1 MGLKKGFFFTIAAL
15 VLLGLLVLSLQLF
28 VQQKASEYSALE
40 DRMSESLSAV
50 PFQFIDENN
59 IATFTNIS
67 AIYATNKLAE
77 ALISYN
83 SFNTQVVAINYTPSH
98 SNKPFNLPIDDGI
111 GYVNTSIFELM
122 YYGNTSG
129 YLSDSSIFG
138 KSFYTDGRNLT
149 YSQNEYVYTLSNY
162 FEQTSK
168 VAKDYGYNLIW
179 GPIKNF
185 SLNQTD
191 YRTILVSYKVDVRLS
206 SKSVDIKKTLKIK
219 TSFNIDGLP
228 DPYLAVRYTYLL
240 NSNNNFV
247 QPPIDYSPMP
257 SLVPFKNVY
266 FNDAYKSA
274 QDIKPKKIALGYQ
287 GQGLG
292 WFYGPL
298 TSKTHGQFS
307 PNDQIYNTSKLS
319 RFIFVTSDENLARSE
334 SQYFGAVILLGIP
347 YNTTNYI
354 PPIKSTTSEHNCIWC
369 VDTTTEFYP
378 GGGSRTTYTVSQA
391 PMRRDIPF
399 LIIDPGSFYSALRN
413 VPRKYQYSSMSFSW
427 PSADYELKEV
437 LITSKYNIK
446 DACSDYKT
454 GDIRLL
460 QCGQSLS
467 DKKRKSDPSIY
478 DLTGL
483 RDMAICGFY
492 IPSDYGPSYLQRFTN
507 IQTPVLETP
516 LPGYEPKLSPL
527 GFGIESFDV
536 GAWAG
541 GYLSGIFGLDEESA
555 YVSKLDYHFPTYFN
569 PTYRLSGDYCRG
581 VFIKGMPGLKDSQMA
596 ESLDPFTNGT
606 GKFSL
611 TNFTSNPV
619 DRYSIPKDLVID
631 TTQPAKLRDCT

>member
-77 ALISYN
+77 ALIYYN
-83 SFNTQVVAINYTPSH
+83 SFKPQVVAINYTPSY
-98 SNKPFNLPIDDGI
+98 SNKPFNFLPIDDGI

-138 KSFYTDGRNLT
+138 KSFYPSGSNLT

-168 VAKDYGYNLIW
+168 VAKDYGYNLTW

-191 YRTILVSYKVDVRLS
+191 YRTILVSYQVDVNLS
-206 SKSVDIKKTLKIK
+206 SKLTDIKKTLKIK

-240 NSNNNFV
+240 NSNNGAV
-247 QPPIDYSPMP
+247 QPPSGYSPMP
-257 SLVPFKNVY
+257 LSLVPFKNVY
-266 FNDAYKSA
+266 FNNAYKSA
-274 QDIKPKKIALGYQ
+274 QDIQPKKIASGS
-287 GQGLG
+287 QGLG

-298 TSKTHGQFS
+298 TNKTHNQFS

-319 RFIFVTSDENLARSE
+319 RFIFVTSNETLARSE
-334 SQYFGAVILLGIP
+334 SQYFGAVILLGTP
-347 YNTTNYI
+347 YTTTEVRSDRVI
-354 PPIKSTTSEHNCIWC
+354 TEEHNCIWC
-369 VDTTTEFYP
+369 VDKVIERSLP
-378 GGGSRTTYTVSQA
+378 GSQKTTYEVSQA
-391 PMRRDIPF
+391 PIKRAIPF
-399 LIIDPGSFYSALRN
+399 LIIDPGSFSSALSN
-413 VPRKYQYSSMSFSW
+413 VQRKYQYSLMSFSG
-427 PSADYELKEV
+427 PSANYELKEV

-446 DACSDYKT
+446 DACSNYNDNPPPSQCAKS
-454 GDIRLL
+454 LL
-460 QCGQSLS
+460 
-467 DKKRKSDPSIY
+467 DKKSNSEPSIY

-507 IQTPVLETP
+507 IQTIVA
-516 LPGYEPKLSPL
+516 GYDPRLSVL

-541 GYLSGIFGLDEESA
+541 GYLSTTFGLDEESA
-555 YVSKLDYHFPTYFN
+555 YVSKLDYHFPTYFD
-569 PTYRLSGDYCRG
+569 PYKRAGLDYCRG

-596 ESLDPFTNGT
+596 QSLDPITNGT

-611 TNFTSNPV
+611 TNFSSNPV
-619 DRYSIPKDLVID
+619 ERYFIPKDLVID
-631 TTQPAKLRDCT
+631 TTEPGKLRDCR